1 MSAIRKALQD
11 ERGYTKLTFAPAD
24 LEVLRSLI
32 REQWL
37 GRIRAIAPDQVKR
50 FETLP
55 IDHYHELAGLIDHR
69 GAWPKLR
76 RILEQPAVDK
86 IRGLPTFQKLIDE
99 FGDFSIS
106 DEENLGRENIY
117 WRLVRPDSP
126 SDVGP
131 MHADQW
137 FWALGHGKAPENVQ
151 RVKIWIAIYCETG
164 KSGFRLVQGSHRQD
178 WPYHGEFRDG
188 FTKPVIDVKD
198 EQLDIQMFESQ
209 PGDAIVFH
217 DKLLHGGAIGGSLS
231 RVSLEFTMFVS
242 NEHYFQ

>member
-1 MSAIRKALQD
+1 M
-11 ERGYTKLTFAPAD
+11 P
-24 LEVLRSLI
+24 
-32 REQWL
+32 
-37 GRIRAIAPDQVKR
+37 KR
-50 FETLP
+50 FATVP
-55 IDHYHELAGLIDHR
+55 IDHDQAPAGLIDHR
-69 GAWPKLR
+69 AAWPKLR

-86 IRGLPTFQKLIDE
+86 RRQLPTCRRRVAE
-99 FGDFSIS
+99 FGEFTSS

-137 FWALGHGKAPENVQ
+137 FWALGHGSAPDDVQ
-151 RVKIWIAIYCETG
+151 RVKIWIAIYCEPG
-164 KSGFRLVQGSHRQD
+164 KSGVRLVSGSHRQD

-198 EQLDIQMFESQ
+198 DQLDIQMFDSQ

-217 DKLLHGGAIGGSLS
+217 DRLLHGGAVGGSLS
-231 RVSLEFTMFVS
+231 RISLEFTMFVK
-242 NEHYFQ
+242 NDRYFQ